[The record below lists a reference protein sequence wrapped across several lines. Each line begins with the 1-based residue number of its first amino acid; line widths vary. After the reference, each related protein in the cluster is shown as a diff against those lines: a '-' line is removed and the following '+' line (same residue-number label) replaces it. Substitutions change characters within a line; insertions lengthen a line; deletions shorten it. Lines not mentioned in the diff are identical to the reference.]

1 MSLAGPDTESVDN
14 FANSLNS
21 KKKQA
26 ISKFL
31 SFQDPEAVFFFSKKS
46 IDFQCFLGFGVFGSP
61 WPARKGNQHQN
72 TTAAALAFGS
82 RFFKPAELS
91 LNQPKT
97 AQINSKSI

>member
-31 SFQDPEAVFFFSKKS
+31 SFQDPEAVFFFQRKALT
-46 IDFQCFLGFGVFGSP
+46 FNVFLVLGFSGVPGRPGKATSIRTP
-61 WPARKGNQHQN
+61 R
-72 TTAAALAFGS
+72 
-82 RFFKPAELS
+82 R
-91 LNQPKT
+91 QP
-97 AQINSKSI
+97 